1 MFTYLDKYLQSQ
13 KKSRFLLG
21 LSRRIEIS
29 PSDNLR
35 IKKEVNKMKEI
46 TKAKLEEMLDE
57 MSDDE
62 LNLFIENQI
71 QLLEV
76 AFQVMGYRN
85 FSYKVENKMLKN
97 NQCYAQQNLIRRF
110 VMQKQKIIFKNKLDV
125 GILDDNFYKI
135 IFEQILSL
143 HKKT

>member
-1 MFTYLDKYLQSQ
+1 
-13 KKSRFLLG
+13 
-21 LSRRIEIS
+21 
-29 PSDNLR
+29 
-35 IKKEVNKMKEI
+35 MKEI

-62 LNLFIENQI
+62 LNLFIENQF

>member
-1 MFTYLDKYLQSQ
+1 
-13 KKSRFLLG
+13 
-21 LSRRIEIS
+21 
-29 PSDNLR
+29 
-35 IKKEVNKMKEI
+35 MKEI
-46 TKAKLEEMLDE
+46 TKAKLEEMLEE
-57 MSDDE
+57 MSDAE
-62 LNLFIENQI
+62 LNRFIENQF
-71 QLLEV
+71 QLLEE
-76 AFQVMGYRN
+76 AFKVMSYRN
-85 FSYKVENKMLKN
+85 FSYKVENKMLRN

>member
-1 MFTYLDKYLQSQ
+1 
-13 KKSRFLLG
+13 
-21 LSRRIEIS
+21 
-29 PSDNLR
+29 
-35 IKKEVNKMKEI
+35 MKEI
-46 TKAKLEEMLDE
+46 SKAKLEEMLEE
-57 MSDDE
+57 MSDAE
-62 LNLFIENQI
+62 LNRFIENQF
-71 QLLEV
+71 QLLEE
-76 AFQVMGYRN
+76 AFKVMSYRN

-97 NQCYAQQNLIRRF
+97 NQCYAQQNLTRRF

>member
-1 MFTYLDKYLQSQ
+1 
-13 KKSRFLLG
+13 
-21 LSRRIEIS
+21 
-29 PSDNLR
+29 
-35 IKKEVNKMKEI
+35 MKEI

-62 LNLFIENQI
+62 LNRFIENQI

-125 GILDDNFYKI
+125 DILDDNFYKI

>member
-1 MFTYLDKYLQSQ
+1 
-13 KKSRFLLG
+13 
-21 LSRRIEIS
+21 
-29 PSDNLR
+29 
-35 IKKEVNKMKEI
+35 MKEI
-46 TKAKLEEMLDE
+46 TKAKLEEMLEE
-57 MSDDE
+57 MSDAE
-62 LNLFIENQI
+62 LNRFIENQF
-71 QLLEV
+71 QLLEE
-76 AFQVMGYRN
+76 AFKVMSYRN

-97 NQCYAQQNLIRRF
+97 NQCYAQQNLTRRF

>member
-1 MFTYLDKYLQSQ
+1 
-13 KKSRFLLG
+13 
-21 LSRRIEIS
+21 
-29 PSDNLR
+29 
-35 IKKEVNKMKEI
+35 MKEI

-62 LNLFIENQI
+62 LNRFIENQF

-97 NQCYAQQNLIRRF
+97 NQCYAQQNLTRRF
-110 VMQKQKIIFKNKLDV
+110 VMQKQKIIFKNKLDI

>member
-1 MFTYLDKYLQSQ
+1 M
-13 KKSRFLLG
+13 
-21 LSRRIEIS
+21 
-29 PSDNLR
+29 
-35 IKKEVNKMKEI
+35 KMKKI
-46 TKAKLEEMLDE
+46 SKEMIEE
-57 MSDDE
+57 MSDAE
-62 LNLFIENQI
+62 LNRFIENQF
-71 QLLEV
+71 QLLEE
-76 AFQVMGYRN
+76 AFKVMSYRN

-125 GILDDNFYKI
+125 GVFDNNFYKI

>member
-1 MFTYLDKYLQSQ
+1 
-13 KKSRFLLG
+13 
-21 LSRRIEIS
+21 
-29 PSDNLR
+29 
-35 IKKEVNKMKEI
+35 MKEI

-62 LNLFIENQI
+62 LNRFIENQF

-76 AFQVMGYRN
+76 AFKVMSYRN
-85 FSYKVENKMLKN
+85 FSYKVENKMIRN

-125 GILDDNFYKI
+125 DILDDNFYKI

>member
-1 MFTYLDKYLQSQ
+1 
-13 KKSRFLLG
+13 
-21 LSRRIEIS
+21 
-29 PSDNLR
+29 
-35 IKKEVNKMKEI
+35 MKEI

-62 LNLFIENQI
+62 LNRFIENQI

-110 VMQKQKIIFKNKLDV
+110 VVQKQKIIFKNKLDV
-125 GILDDNFYKI
+125 DILDDNFYKI

>member
-1 MFTYLDKYLQSQ
+1 
-13 KKSRFLLG
+13 
-21 LSRRIEIS
+21 
-29 PSDNLR
+29 
-35 IKKEVNKMKEI
+35 MKEI
-46 TKAKLEEMLDE
+46 TKAKLEEMLEE
-57 MSDDE
+57 MSDAE
-62 LNLFIENQI
+62 LNRFIENQF
-71 QLLEV
+71 QLLEE
-76 AFQVMGYRN
+76 AFKVMSYRN

>member
-1 MFTYLDKYLQSQ
+1 
-13 KKSRFLLG
+13 
-21 LSRRIEIS
+21 
-29 PSDNLR
+29 
-35 IKKEVNKMKEI
+35 MKEI

-62 LNLFIENQI
+62 LNRFIENQF

>member
-1 MFTYLDKYLQSQ
+1 
-13 KKSRFLLG
+13 
-21 LSRRIEIS
+21 
-29 PSDNLR
+29 
-35 IKKEVNKMKEI
+35 MKEI
-46 TKAKLEEMLDE
+46 TKAKLEEMLEE
-57 MSDDE
+57 MSDAE
-62 LNLFIENQI
+62 LNRFIENQI

-85 FSYKVENKMLKN
+85 FSYKIENKMLKN

-125 GILDDNFYKI
+125 DILDDNFYKI

>member
-1 MFTYLDKYLQSQ
+1 
-13 KKSRFLLG
+13 
-21 LSRRIEIS
+21 
-29 PSDNLR
+29 
-35 IKKEVNKMKEI
+35 MKEI

-62 LNLFIENQI
+62 LNLFIENQF

-110 VMQKQKIIFKNKLDV
+110 VMQKQKIIFKNKLDI

-135 IFEQILSL
+135 IFEQILNL